1 MERELQWW
9 KGQLAADIHQS
20 LRIKELKLPVY
31 RAHSPQI
38 GMRRYFA
45 DLLAILSNRYQLCPT
60 ARHLAVYLLDLQSFM
75 VMCSQSSCHFKTNAY
90 TQIALNGE
98 GRPGSQTGAAELS
111 GLYVQPEPVLNKKDL
126 IKMELLLLETFGWN
140 LCMPT
145 PAHFID
151 YYLHASVQEGD
162 LYNGW
167 PLSSLSKTKAFM
179 DKYTHYFLEVS
190 LQDHAFL
197 SFRPSQVAAA
207 CVAASRICLQISP
220 SWTTA
225 LHLLTGYTWE
235 HLTQC
240 IELMLLAHDN
250 DVKEA
255 NKTKSTPPHR
265 PSSLQSQPQTSHLS
279 PMSAIQRPAS
289 STSSSTSSTPQL
301 LFQPDS
307 FAHLTQ
313 HSPSLSQLQALADSQ
328 ALGPMVNM
336 SQDFLQSHR
345 MGLLTGASSM
355 TPGGG
360 FPSYPSLTSGL
371 QPGARALPLQGP
383 ISVQMALAGE
393 PRHCLSMAYSG
404 GYLGSHHTFTAG
416 CFDRPP
422 LSLRQLRYTFSLSNP
437 SSQTQRRL
445 KRKQRSKCKTD
456 PVEIITLTQTRRK
469 TVSGNID
476 PTPVVS
482 VRDEGPLWVFLTAFA
497 LGGVEEFTALST
509 AGKVRSICSVSSCL
523 YSSCCPW
530 RLSHLQSPALW
541 QSGHSSRLC
550 HTKVLMLVSLHRSKN
565 ITQNDVT
572 GPDGAVDVVHPQ
584 MLTEKC
590 CGGQR
595 PSYRVVPCPEQLPCL
610 SCES

>member
-1 MERELQWW
+1 MGKMERELQWW

-60 ARHLAVYLLDLQSFM
+60 ARHLAVYLLDLFM
-75 VMCSQSSCHFKTNAY
+75 DHYDVAVKQLYVIALSCLLLASKFEEKEDRVPKLEQLNSLGFMCS
-90 TQIALNGE
+90 LN
-98 GRPGSQTGAAELS
+98 L
-111 GLYVQPEPVLNKKDL
+111 VLNKKDL

-225 LHLLTGYTWE
+225 LHLLTGYTWD

-265 PSSLQSQPQTSHLS
+265 PSSLQSHPQTSHLS

-289 STSSSTSSTPQL
+289 SSSSTSSTPQL
-301 LFQPDS
+301 LFQPNG
-307 FAHLTQ
+307 FTHLSQ

-328 ALGPMVNM
+328 ALGPVVNM

-345 MGLLTGASSM
+345 MGLLTAAPSI
-355 TPGGG
+355 TPGVG
-360 FPSYPSLTSGL
+360 FPSYPTLTSGL

-383 ISVQMALAGE
+383 ISVQMALAAE
-393 PRHCLSMAYSG
+393 PRHCLSMAYGG
-404 GYLGSHHTFTAG
+404 GYLGAHHTFTAG
-416 CFDRPP
+416 CFDR
-422 LSLRQLRYTFSLSNP
+422 
-437 SSQTQRRL
+437 
-445 KRKQRSKCKTD
+445 
-456 PVEIITLTQTRRK
+456 
-469 TVSGNID
+469 
-476 PTPVVS
+476 
-482 VRDEGPLWVFLTAFA
+482 
-497 LGGVEEFTALST
+497 
-509 AGKVRSICSVSSCL
+509 
-523 YSSCCPW
+523 
-530 RLSHLQSPALW
+530 
-541 QSGHSSRLC
+541 
-550 HTKVLMLVSLHRSKN
+550 
-565 ITQNDVT
+565 
-572 GPDGAVDVVHPQ
+572 
-584 MLTEKC
+584 
-590 CGGQR
+590 
-595 PSYRVVPCPEQLPCL
+595 
-610 SCES
+610 

>member
-1 MERELQWW
+1 MERELEWW
-9 KGQLAADIHQS
+9 KDQLAADIHQS
-20 LRIKELKLPVY
+20 LRIKELKLPAY

-60 ARHLAVYLLDLQSFM
+60 ARHLAVYLLDLFM
-75 VMCSQSSCHFKTNAY
+75 DHYDVAVRQLYVIALSCLLLASKFEEKEDRVPKLEQLNSLGFMCS
-90 TQIALNGE
+90 LNI
-98 GRPGSQTGAAELS
+98 
-111 GLYVQPEPVLNKKDL
+111 VLNKKDL

-179 DKYTHYFLEVS
+179 EKYTHYFLEVS

-225 LHLLTGYTWE
+225 LHLLTGYTWD

-255 NKTKSTPPHR
+255 NKAKSTPPHR

-279 PMSAIQRPAS
+279 PVSAIQRPA
-289 STSSSTSSTPQL
+289 SSTSSTPQL

-307 FAHLTQ
+307 FPHISQ
-313 HSPSLSQLQALADSQ
+313 HSPSLSQLQALAESQ
-328 ALGPMVNM
+328 ALGSVVNM

-345 MGLLTGASSM
+345 MGLLAGAASI
-355 TPGGG
+355 TPAGA

-371 QPGARALPLQGP
+371 QPGARGLPLQGP

-404 GYLGSHHTFTAG
+404 SYLGAHHTFTAG
-416 CFDRPP
+416 CFDR
-422 LSLRQLRYTFSLSNP
+422 
-437 SSQTQRRL
+437 
-445 KRKQRSKCKTD
+445 
-456 PVEIITLTQTRRK
+456 
-469 TVSGNID
+469 
-476 PTPVVS
+476 
-482 VRDEGPLWVFLTAFA
+482 
-497 LGGVEEFTALST
+497 
-509 AGKVRSICSVSSCL
+509 
-523 YSSCCPW
+523 
-530 RLSHLQSPALW
+530 
-541 QSGHSSRLC
+541 
-550 HTKVLMLVSLHRSKN
+550 
-565 ITQNDVT
+565 
-572 GPDGAVDVVHPQ
+572 
-584 MLTEKC
+584 
-590 CGGQR
+590 
-595 PSYRVVPCPEQLPCL
+595 
-610 SCES
+610 

>member
-1 MERELQWW
+1 MERELEWW
-9 KGQLAADIHQS
+9 KDQLAADIHQS
-20 LRIKELKLPVY
+20 LRIKELKLPAY

-60 ARHLAVYLLDLQSFM
+60 ARHLAVYLLDLFM
-75 VMCSQSSCHFKTNAY
+75 DHYDVAVRQLYVIALSCLLLASKFEEKEDRVPKLEQLNSLGFMCS
-90 TQIALNGE
+90 LNI
-98 GRPGSQTGAAELS
+98 
-111 GLYVQPEPVLNKKDL
+111 VLNKRDL

-179 DKYTHYFLEVS
+179 EKYTHYFLEVS

-207 CVAASRICLQISP
+207 CIAASRICLQITP

-240 IELMLLAHDN
+240 IELIAHDN

-255 NKTKSTPPHR
+255 NKAKSTPPHR
-265 PSSLQSQPQTSHLS
+265 PASLQSQPQTSHLS
-279 PMSAIQRPAS
+279 PVSAIQRPAS
-289 STSSSTSSTPQL
+289 STSSSTPQL

-307 FAHLTQ
+307 FPHISQ
-313 HSPSLSQLQALADSQ
+313 HSPSLSQ
-328 ALGPMVNM
+328 
-336 SQDFLQSHR
+336 
-345 MGLLTGASSM
+345 MGLLTGAASI
-355 TPGGG
+355 TPAGA

-371 QPGARALPLQGP
+371 QPGARGLPLQGP

-404 GYLGSHHTFTAG
+404 SYLGAHHTFTAG
-416 CFDRPP
+416 CFDR
-422 LSLRQLRYTFSLSNP
+422 
-437 SSQTQRRL
+437 
-445 KRKQRSKCKTD
+445 
-456 PVEIITLTQTRRK
+456 
-469 TVSGNID
+469 
-476 PTPVVS
+476 
-482 VRDEGPLWVFLTAFA
+482 
-497 LGGVEEFTALST
+497 
-509 AGKVRSICSVSSCL
+509 
-523 YSSCCPW
+523 
-530 RLSHLQSPALW
+530 
-541 QSGHSSRLC
+541 
-550 HTKVLMLVSLHRSKN
+550 
-565 ITQNDVT
+565 
-572 GPDGAVDVVHPQ
+572 
-584 MLTEKC
+584 
-590 CGGQR
+590 
-595 PSYRVVPCPEQLPCL
+595 
-610 SCES
+610 